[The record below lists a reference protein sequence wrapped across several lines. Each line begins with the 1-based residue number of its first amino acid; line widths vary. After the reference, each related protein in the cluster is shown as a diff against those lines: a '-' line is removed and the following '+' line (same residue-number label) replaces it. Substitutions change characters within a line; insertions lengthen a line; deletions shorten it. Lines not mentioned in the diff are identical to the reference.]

1 MFNARTVPPAVRRLR
16 GPLGSRSPRR
26 RALPRS
32 ATSGSAPI
40 TVAISLRRRPVA
52 DRYVDGFYIQVG
64 FISAPWDK
72 EKYLDVFMQL
82 PSGPVDFDELEKD
95 MVALTWLAPDGARRE
110 DPLSFKSRMEHQ
122 HSSWGADGQA
132 ITYVLDVAAALGT
145 PALYDGIKTL
155 IRKYGNKREAANAQT
170 YTDER
175 FIQAAV
181 QTAVRLTS
189 STHDAITATGIER
202 SMSETDTAKVSLLKD
217 GTQAFEI
224 TVRMIDGVPVCERV
238 YRQLG

>member
-1 MFNARTVPPAVRRLR
+1 M
-16 GPLGSRSPRR
+16 
-26 RALPRS
+26 
-32 ATSGSAPI
+32 
-40 TVAISLRRRPVA
+40 A
-52 DRYVDGFYIQVG
+52 DRHVEGFYIQVG

-95 MVALTWLAPDGARRE
+95 MVALTWLAPDGSQR
-110 DPLSFKSRMEHQ
+110 DYPLSFKSRMEHS

-145 PALYDGIKTL
+145 SALYDGIKRL
-155 IRKYGNKREAANAQT
+155 ISKYGDKRAAANAQT

-181 QTAVRLTS
+181 QTAVRLTG
-189 STHDAITATGIER
+189 STHNAIATGIER
-202 SMSETDTAKVSLLKD
+202 SMSETDTAKVSLIKN
-217 GTQAFEI
+217 GSQAFDI
-224 TVRMIDGVPVCERV
+224 TVRMINGVPVCERV
-238 YRQLG
+238 YKQIG